1 MNGCIGAGILSTLM
15 MAVAT
20 SLLGC
25 IPTELT
31 KTVSPYSGTVRDVA
45 VADHGQSKAGF
56 PLTASETRM
65 RQQSRNFDRTIWEGV
80 LIGAVGG
87 AIWGLIEGGDT
98 SELLKR
104 VGIGAAVGGLAGAYI
119 AHKQKQYSETEDQLE
134 SMTVDVRESNEDAEA
149 LIASAREVLAE
160 DKRRL
165 AAVNKRYR
173 QGAASHEE
181 MKRERARLAA
191 NRKVLTNAV
200 DGGKEKYTMFQ
211 GAKHEYKKQ
220 NPEVDVKRLDRELET
235 YNEHIETLDGLAES
249 MSVA

>member
-1 MNGCIGAGILSTLM
+1 MSGRIGASILAALVI
-15 MAVAT
+15 AVAT

-25 IPTELT
+25 IPAEVT
-31 KTVSPYSGTVRDVA
+31 KTVSPTSGAVRDVA
-45 VADHGQSKAGF
+45 AADHGQSKEDY

-80 LIGAVGG
+80 LIGAAGN

-104 VGIGAAVGGLAGAYI
+104 FGIGAVEGGLAGTYI

-165 AAVNKRYR
+165 AAVDRRYK
-173 QGAASHEE
+173 QGVASHEE
-181 MKRERARLAA
+181 LKRERARLAA

-200 DGGKEKYTMFQ
+200 DGGKQKYIMFQ
-211 GAKHEYKKQ
+211 GAKDEYKKQ
-220 NPEVDVKRLDRELET
+220 NPGSDVKRFARELET
-235 YNEHIETLDGLAES
+235 FNEHIETLDGLAEG
-249 MSVA
+249 MKVA